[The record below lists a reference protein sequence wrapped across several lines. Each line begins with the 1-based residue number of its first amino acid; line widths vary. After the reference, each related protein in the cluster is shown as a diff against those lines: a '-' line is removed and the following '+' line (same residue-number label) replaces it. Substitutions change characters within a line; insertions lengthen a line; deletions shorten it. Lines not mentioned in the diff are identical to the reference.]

1 MSDSAI
7 ALNVAKLGVDMGV
20 VVVLKLPEYELDS
33 VMKFENEDVFVSDVA
48 VVVGLKGPEYEVD
61 LVTQFERED
70 VMCD

>member
-1 MSDSAI
+1 
-7 ALNVAKLGVDMGV
+7 
-20 VVVLKLPEYELDS
+20 
-33 VMKFENEDVFVSDVA
+33 MKFDNEDVFVSDVA